1 MIINIEES
9 NILCV
14 SEGKEYYENKILVAK
29 NFKKNGEKLKDKQKF
44 EKNRLTERKRK
55 YKREKK

>member
-29 NFKKNGEKLKDKQKF
+29 NFKKNWEKLKDKQKF

>member
-9 NILCV
+9 NILWV